1 MSPLKLLLS
10 LVLVNFCVGEEDHKT
25 CQYEHSARVLINITN
40 GGDVFYCSLS
50 NCSCPNTCP
59 SNIYGL
65 FYNIASK
72 GLCYVGEAQLMTTL
86 KANWWMHW
94 CLTIGVT
101 LILLVYPV
109 ILFFNINLASGPKQS
124 LVFFYQCLPLVTPF
138 GKVLG
143 YFVLQNQ
150 IYDNILFIK
159 EPFFSRFYI
168 FEYLKYVIAL
178 IELLLVIFLVKCT
191 CCPLQRCRLPWA
203 KVRRAV
209 RNFREKHVPK
219 HSILHGICS
228 IMILAYGDLL
238 AISSLIIL
246 NVFNTYCYDINS
258 GSLKL
263 CARTEG
269 VKNFI
274 SQHSDKLNTLIAV
287 PTITYFL
294 LLFLPLIL
302 IYYPSIPAL
311 FHKLTGRSHPHLPKL
326 DPVFDVFQG
335 VYKDKMRWFA
345 GVHLL
350 YRMMLWAMFILLS
363 FNPNLQNFIVLS
375 FLVVILGIHS
385 VFQPYKLSKHN
396 YIETLYLVYLVI
408 IAIFYQLALLI
419 PKLYKDK
426 QALVASTVLTEL
438 TGLLGLLPLGGIVL
452 LNVCK
457 LFRHVRPGSFSELV
471 SYFNPSKHP
480 SGDDDGDDPS
490 NPATYYEVEWVA
502 RTLTR
507 NSK

>member
-1 MSPLKLLLS
+1 MSPTKLLLS
-10 LVLVNFCVGEEDHKT
+10 LVLVNFCVGEGESKM
-25 CQYEHSARVLINITN
+25 CQYNHSASYLGNITN
-40 GGDVFYCSLS
+40 DGDVFYCSLS
-50 NCSCPNTCP
+50 KCSCD
-59 SNIYGL
+59 NIT
-65 FYNIASK
+65 SQV
-72 GLCYVGEAQLMTTL
+72 LCYNGEHQLTATL
-86 KANWWMHW
+86 NDNLRMYW

-124 LVFFYQCLPLVTPF
+124 LIFFYQCLPLVTPF

-150 IYDNILFIK
+150 IYDASLFLIK
-159 EPFFSRFYI
+159 DPLFGRFYI
-168 FEYLKYVIAL
+168 FEYLKYIIAL
-178 IELLLVIFLVKCT
+178 IEFLLVIFLVKCT
-191 CCPLQRCRLPWA
+191 CCPLQKCRLPWA

-228 IMILAYGDLL
+228 IMVLAYGDLL

-246 NVFNTYCYDINS
+246 NVFTTYCYDINS
-258 GSLKL
+258 DCPKL
-263 CARTEG
+263 CAHTEG
-269 VKNFI
+269 VKNFN
-274 SQHSDKLNTLIAV
+274 SQHYHDNGTNDKLNALIAV
-287 PTITYFL
+287 PTIIYFSL
-294 LLFLPLIL
+294 LLLPLSL

-311 FHKLTGRSHPHLPKL
+311 FHKLTGRSLPHFPKL

-345 GVHLL
+345 GVHFL
-350 YRMMLWAMFILLS
+350 YRMILWVVFIGLS

-385 VFQPYKLSKHN
+385 LFQPYKLPKHN

-408 IAIFYQLALLI
+408 IAIFYQLALFI
-419 PKLYKDK
+419 PKLYEDK
-426 QALVASTVLTEL
+426 LEVSKGLAIL
-438 TGLLGLLPLGGIVL
+438 TGFLGLVPLVGIVL
-452 LNVCK
+452 FNICK
-457 LFRHVRPGSFSELV
+457 LFRHVRKGSFSDFAL
-471 SYFNPSKHP
+471 YFNPSKHP
-480 SGDDDGDDPS
+480 SGDGDGDDPS

-507 NSK
+507 NAN